1 MIPNA
6 VVLTNI
12 LWLNLFMNINGEII
26 IVEDDQDDRDF
37 LADIFESLKITNKVV
52 FFEDPTKVVPYLSK
66 VEVKPFMVLS
76 DINMPKMDGYEL
88 RNIILNDDLLNKKCI
103 PYIFLSTSKDPEN
116 IHRAFALSAHGYFR
130 KEENFKTY
138 LDVIGNI
145 ISYWKMSQRPTLY

>member
-1 MIPNA
+1 
-6 VVLTNI
+6 
-12 LWLNLFMNINGEII
+12 
-26 IVEDDQDDRDF
+26 
-37 LADIFESLKITNKVV
+37 K
-52 FFEDPTKVVPYLSK
+52 
-66 VEVKPFMVLS
+66 VKPFMVLS
-76 DINMPKMDGYEL
+76 DINNAKMEGYEL